1 MRAVIYCRVSS
12 QEQVANLS
20 LPTQE
25 KYCREYCQRQGYTVD
40 TVFIERGESAR
51 SIERLVFR
59 EMLAYCRKHKDTTD
73 AVIVYALTRFS
84 RNSTDHYAIG
94 AHLRGLGIALRSVTE
109 PIDDSPAG
117 RFMEGILAA
126 MSQFDN
132 EQRAERTRVG
142 LRASA
147 QMGRWVF
154 KRPLG
159 YLSSPRG
166 KSGPSLAPDT
176 ERAPLIRRA
185 FELCAEGRPEHEIVA
200 TITSMGLRTEHG
212 NRISKQF
219 LAKILRNPIYAG
231 WVSYKPLG
239 ERYRGDFQPLVTQ
252 ELFDQVQRRLSGN
265 PTTGIGRRKGQQDFP
280 LRRFVRCARCGKPM
294 TGGWARGRWGNR
306 YAYYYCRQKC
316 SRVITRKA
324 TLEEQFVGLLRQL
337 VPSPEWLQLLKQ
349 TILSIWHD
357 ELGQVSGVRESVQK
371 RITQI
376 RARIRRLDDA
386 FLFESSVDRTTYEEH
401 RDRLREELTLAE
413 LELSE
418 ARVEQFD
425 IDSALAKAISVL
437 NNAGALWID
446 ASLEDRLRLQEVLF
460 PQGLVWDGAGFQTP
474 VTCLSFYHLAA
485 IEGSGAAAHSIDGVQ
500 TPPISLASN
509 ELGSE
514 SRAEVNVGTG
524 TGIRTPVPWLRTTC
538 PDP

>member
-1 MRAVIYCRVSS
+1 MVAHAAASALRARALNGGVRCATDLRR
-12 QEQVANLS
+12 L
-20 LPTQE
+20 T
-25 KYCREYCQRQGYTVD
+25 CQRQGYTVD

-51 SIERLVFR
+51 SIERPVFR
-59 EMLAYCRKHKDTTD
+59 EMLAYCRKRKDSID
-73 AVIVYALTRFS
+73 AVVVYALTRFS

-132 EQRAERTRVG
+132 EQRERTRVG

-159 YLSSPRG
+159 YLNSPRG
-166 KSGPSLAPDT
+166 KRGPSLAPDA
-176 ERAPLIRRA
+176 ERAPLVRKA
-185 FELCAEGRPEHEIVA
+185 FELCAEGRPEHEILA
-200 TITSMGLRTEHG
+200 TITSLGLRTEEG

-231 WVSYKPLG
+231 WISYKPLG
-239 ERYRGDFQPLVTQ
+239 ERYRGDCESLVTQ

-265 PTTGIGRRKGQQDFP
+265 PTTGVGRRRAQQEFP
-280 LRRFVRCARCGKPM
+280 LRRFVRCVRCGKPV

-306 YAYYYCRQKC
+306 YAYCDCRQKC
-316 SRVITRKA
+316 SGVIARKG
-324 TLEEQFVGLLRQL
+324 TLEEQFVELLRQL
-337 VPSPEWLQLLKQ
+337 VPSSEWLELLKQ
-349 TILSIWHD
+349 TVLSIWHE
-357 ELGQVSGVRESVQK
+357 ELGQASDVRENVQK
-371 RITQI
+371 RVTQI
-376 RARIRRLDDA
+376 RARLRRLDEA
-386 FLFESSVDRTTYEEH
+386 FLYESSIDRTTYEEL
-401 RDRLREELTLAE
+401 RDKLREELTLAE

-418 ARVEQFD
+418 AQVEQFD

-437 NNAGALWID
+437 NNASALWID
-446 ASLEDRLRLQEVLF
+446 ASLDDRLRLQEVLF

-474 VTCLSFYHLAA
+474 VISFAFKGVA
-485 IEGSGAAAHSIDGVQ
+485 RRIGGGSKRWYRYGVM
-500 TPPISLASN
+500 
-509 ELGSE
+509 
-514 SRAEVNVGTG
+514 
-524 TGIRTPVPWLRTTC
+524 
-538 PDP
+538 